1 MQHLQ
6 RVPDRWVQIQM
17 SEMFQLRRLSGETYT
32 GLVALYGR
40 LYLTTGDNISRNV
53 PPTEY
58 QRLFVMNDEILSE
71 ILPDKDFHVKYCL
84 KHA

>member
-17 SEMFQLRRLSGETYT
+17 SEMFQLRRLSGETFT
-32 GLVALYGR
+32 GLVTLYGR
-40 LYLTTGDNISRNV
+40 LYLTTEGNISRNV

-58 QRLFVMNDEILSE
+58 QRLFVMNDEILSVL
-71 ILPDKDFHVKYCL
+71 IKTSMSNIV
-84 KHA
+84 